1 MTPHDFTDIL
11 QEVQERP
18 VYHTLQFGVVARRS
32 APPDYSPNCTQRA
45 KLYSHL
51 LDFGAKHVDV
61 SFNNITLFV
70 NPSVKVSKEKNLKGL
85 SFLVGFGDY
94 TGGELNHPDLSGYS
108 SLNMKSQKVSLM
120 KEYSFTPSQGV
131 FYLLRFS
138 YFENSRSVPLPSPS
152 VRKEKEEYVF
162 YRGEQKMTRPKKQK
176 KRNAYSVVIQRG
188 EFKVDFL

>member
-1 MTPHDFTDIL
+1 MNPNNFTDIL
-11 QEVQERP
+11 QELQERP
-18 VYHTLQFGVVARRS
+18 VYHTLQFGVVVRRS

-61 SFNNITLFV
+61 SFNSITLFV
-70 NPSVKVSKEKNLKGL
+70 NPSIKVSREKNLKGL

-94 TGGELNHPDLSGYS
+94 TGGELIHPDLSGN
-108 SLNMKSQKVSLM
+108 LNLSPKRVVLT
-120 KEYSFTPSQGV
+120 KEHSFTPSQGV
-131 FYLLRFS
+131 FYLLRYS
-138 YFENSRSVPLPSPS
+138 NFENSRSVPLPSPS

-162 YRGEQKMTRPKKQK
+162 YRGDQKMTRPKKQK
-176 KRNAYSVVIQRG
+176 KRNAYSVVIQQG